1 MPNGVADSK
10 YFIKPLKAKKKKKK
24 KKKNLKKIS

>member
-24 KKKNLKKIS
+24 KIKKHFLR

>member
-24 KKKNLKKIS
+24 KKKNLKNIS

>member
-24 KKKNLKKIS
+24 KKNLKNIA